1 MSDPLDLVRSIYV
14 KLAEFFELTGY
25 APRVLIIS
33 PGSYR
38 RLLELTSEDPQML
51 NPRRY
56 FRLVID
62 EVLPDTEIQVRP

>member
-1 MSDPLDLVRSIYV
+1 MNDPLELVRSIYE
-14 KLAEFFELTGY
+14 KLAEFFEITGY
-25 APRVLIIS
+25 APRVVIVS

-38 RLLELTSEDPQML
+38 RLLELTAEDPTAL

-62 EVLPDTEIQVRP
+62 EILPDSEIQVMP